1 MRKPLGIN
9 KEHEVILD
17 TYLLTVCES
26 MKEIATESRY
36 NNFLDVINIIIKYHN
51 QYSTK
56 RLGAYSDFMSI
67 IPTNVTSCYSGFLA
81 GVETKRNR
89 AACRAYKTL
98 LKELSQSIV
107 ADLEK
112 LKIEEDW

>member
-98 LKELSQSIV
+98 LKELSKSIV

-112 LKIEEDW
+112 LKIEED

>member
-9 KEHEVILD
+9 KEHEIILD

-26 MKEIATESRY
+26 MKELATESRY
-36 NNFLDVINIIIKYHN
+36 NNFLDIIDIIIKYHN
-51 QYSTK
+51 QYSAK
-56 RLGAYSDFMSI
+56 SVGVYSDFMSI

-81 GVETKRNR
+81 GVENTKNR
-89 AACRAYKTL
+89 SLCRAYKTL
-98 LKELSQSIV
+98 LRELSHSIV

-112 LKIEEDW
+112 LKIEED

>member
-98 LKELSQSIV
+98 LKELSHSIV

-112 LKIEEDW
+112 LKIEED

>member
-112 LKIEEDW
+112 LKIEED